1 MKSQIRQ
8 GAIIAY
14 VNIVLNLLVNIF
26 LTPFLI
32 KGLGDAEYGV
42 YKIVQSF
49 SAQLSIMSF
58 GIATLVTRNTVY
70 YNTQG
75 NQKEKE
81 NFLFIAK
88 AASVFLAVM
97 VTFVGL
103 GLHSSIDAVY
113 ANTMNA
119 EEIQTAKTLFLV
131 LLANIVVAV
140 LTDTYNGLLRAHEKF
155 AISNGLNTVRV
166 LIRIAVIVCLIQAG
180 VGSVGI
186 VLTDLGISV
195 AIFLFTA
202 LYSRLVLKERSKFY
216 YLDKKMI
223 ATSLVFSA
231 SIFLQAIAN
240 QVNQTLDNVILGAMV
255 SASVVTVYSCGLTLY
270 AAFTSLITVVGSM
283 YGPKATR
290 LVAQGADGE
299 QLTSFAIEPARF
311 QSMIAG
317 LAIAGFVLFG
327 KNFIAIWLGEGYEDV
342 YIITL
347 ILIVPSVI
355 PLIENITNSI
365 LDAMLKRLTRSLIL
379 IGMCVINVILSIIL
393 IHLVGYIG
401 AAIGTAASVLI
412 GHGIVMNIYLHKH
425 IHLNIPRL
433 FKSVFSGVLPAC
445 VLSIIVGIPISLLPD
460 TFVGFV
466 CKAALF
472 CIIYAMIMYRFGMNP
487 EEKSIIKG
495 VLNKFKKQ
503 K

>member
-1 MKSQIRQ
+1 MKGQIRQ

-32 KGLGDAEYGV
+32 SGLGDAEYGV

-70 YNTQG
+70 FNTQG
-75 NQKEKE
+75 KQKEKE

-88 AASVFLAVM
+88 AASLFLALLIM
-97 VTFVGL
+97 IVGIIL
-103 GLHSSIDAVY
+103 YNSIDTLY
-113 ANTMNA
+113 GNTMSP
-119 EEIQTAKTLFLV
+119 EEIQIAKNLFLM
-131 LLANIVVAV
+131 LLANIVVSV

-155 AISNGLNTVRV
+155 VVSNGLNTVRV
-166 LIRIAVIVCLIQAG
+166 IIRVAVIVILIRTG

-186 VLTDLGISV
+186 VLTDLCISI
-195 AIFLFTA
+195 AILLFTV
-202 LYSRLVLKERSKFY
+202 LYSRFVLKERSKFY
-216 YLDKKMI
+216 YLDKKML

-270 AAFTSLITVVGSM
+270 SAFTSLITVVGSM

-299 QLTSFAIEPARF
+299 QLTTFAIEPARF

-327 KNFIAIWLGEGYEDV
+327 KNFISIWLGDGYEDV

-365 LDAMLKRLTRSLIL
+365 LDAMLKRLTRSLML
-379 IGMCVINVILSIIL
+379 IGMCVINVIVSIVL
-393 IHLVGYIG
+393 IHFIGYIG

-412 GHGIVMNIYLHKH
+412 GHGVMMNIYLHKS

-445 VLSIIVGIPISLLPD
+445 ILSIIVGKPLSFLPN
-460 TFVGFV
+460 TFIWFV

-472 CIIYAMIMYRFGMNP
+472 CVIYAAIMYLLGMNR
-487 EEKSIIKG
+487 EEKAIVKRILSK
-495 VLNKFKKQ
+495 LKKQ